1 MAMGSYSFGATV
13 RIPLIILDEGVAFT
27 EDVSPTIQQIIK
39 PNNTLESGF
48 PSLMSTASE
57 DYGTYYYDYTPDI
70 SGDYIVII
78 TYTYGATEFSLI
90 ENFTV
95 NSQSSSAS
103 IPRAEA
109 R

>member
-1 MAMGSYSFGATV
+1 MAMGSYNIGATV

-27 EDVSPTIQQIIK
+27 EDVSPTVKQIIK
-39 PNNTLESGF
+39 PNNTSASGF
-48 PSLMSTASE
+48 PRAMNIAND
-57 DYGTYYYDYTPDI
+57 DYATYYLDYTPNLV
-70 SGDYIVII
+70 GDYIVILC
-78 TYTYGATEFSLI
+78 YTYGETEFSVI

-95 NSQSSSAS
+95 NRESSTTS